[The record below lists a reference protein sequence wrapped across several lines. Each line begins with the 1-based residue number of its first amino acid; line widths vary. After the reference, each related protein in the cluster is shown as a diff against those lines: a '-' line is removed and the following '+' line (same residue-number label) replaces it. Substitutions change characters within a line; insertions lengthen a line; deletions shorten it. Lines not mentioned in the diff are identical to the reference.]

1 MLLLLRPLDG
11 TKHSYVKASQH
22 CCVHVCKGTIS
33 SFVAFEANSLALQHL
48 EDGLQIILLCTLWP
62 RSAHYVSMEHA
73 AAAVQVIGLAD

>member
-1 MLLLLRPLDG
+1 MLLLLLLRSLDG

-48 EDGLQIILLCTLWP
+48 EDGLQIIFSTSTFQSLFNTP
-62 RSAHYVSMEHA
+62 H
-73 AAAVQVIGLAD
+73 G